1 MARSQQ
7 EASIAQIMAS
17 RTGTDPADWFLVF
30 KARYGMQVAF
40 EEIYAE
46 MGPGEAAQRS
56 IPSWWQALCLVI
68 ARCLLT
74 RP

>member
-30 KARYGMQVAF
+30 KARYGMQVVHF
-40 EEIYAE
+40 I
-46 MGPGEAAQRS
+46 
-56 IPSWWQALCLVI
+56 
-68 ARCLLT
+68 
-74 RP
+74 